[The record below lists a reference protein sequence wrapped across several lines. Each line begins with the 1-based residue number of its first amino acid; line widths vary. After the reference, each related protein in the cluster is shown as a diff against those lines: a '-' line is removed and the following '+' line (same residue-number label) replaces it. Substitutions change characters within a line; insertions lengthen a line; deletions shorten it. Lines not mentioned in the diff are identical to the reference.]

1 MKNKFAILFVIIL
14 LALSLGLGGFSQD
27 EEITLTTE
35 VGEVL
40 PDGFELRLVCA
51 QRICGLQFE
60 VEYDSSSLE
69 LATEEPA
76 FEGVYVTRDS
86 FYEGRIICTLAD
98 PQRAAQS
105 LVKLRFEILN
115 ESGDMSV
122 KFKNIK
128 VSVAR
133 SDGSE
138 DGVKYITE
146 AIKDHEYSYTPTL
159 SSETGCK
166 SVIVMAY
173 KSESDREKL
182 KNGREYVAKSRS
194 DGTYYVSNVDVQRPF
209 FKVDALAEDEKAS
222 VVLSRSKGKLSFS
235 GTTRITITVIAQNGE
250 REEYKLEIGLEKC
263 EHKYVKIA
271 GSEIPPTCTEDG
283 SYMEK
288 CEVCKSITEHIVE
301 STGHEYKSE
310 RHDATCVQGGYVLN
324 KCEKCADEYRTEEV
338 QALGHKMKLIS
349 GVEEC
354 MSRGKHVFEC
364 SECGAKEEKAGEYEV
379 YRVEPTCTTSGFN
392 NRKCLVCGEVH
403 TDMVINPKGH
413 VFLTI
418 NTVAPTCTLKGY
430 VVEECQMC
438 GHTAKNELYD
448 PDKDNHNFSRW
459 HKSENGDRERVC
471 LECGLVQHEPSEST
485 PATTPDK
492 SENTTLWIM
501 VVILSTVV
509 VLLLIVIVIVGKRKR
524 KTK

>member
-35 VGEVL
+35 VDEVV
-40 PDGFELRLVCA
+40 PDGFELTLVCA
-51 QRICGLQFE
+51 QRICGLQFD

-69 LATEEPA
+69 LVAQEPT

-105 LVKLRFEILN
+105 LVKLRFEILD

-122 KFKNIK
+122 TFKNIK

-159 SSETGCK
+159 SSETECK
-166 SVIVMAY
+166 SVIVRAY

-182 KNGREYVAKSRS
+182 KNGREYVAKKRS
-194 DGTYYVSNVDVQRPF
+194 DGTYYVSNVDAQRPF

-222 VVLSRSKGKLSFS
+222 VVLSHSKGKLSFS

-250 REEYKLEIGLEKC
+250 REEYKLTVGLEKC

-310 RHDATCVQGGYVLN
+310 LRDATCVQGGYVLN

-354 MSRGKHVFEC
+354 KGSGDHLFEC
-364 SECGAKEEKAGEYEV
+364 TVCKEQEHRAGEYENHNV
-379 YRVEPTCTTSGFN
+379 DPTCEATGYKG
-392 NRKCLVCGEVH
+392 RKCLVCDNILMDQH
-403 TDMVINPKGH
+403 IDQLGH
-413 VFLTI
+413 EYLTTEI
-418 NTVAPTCTLKGY
+418 VESTCTTRGY
-430 VVEECQMC
+430 VRKDCQRC
-438 GHTAKNELYD
+438 GMYKTQTLDALD
-448 PDKDNHNFSRW
+448 RTNHIFDAW
-459 HKSENGDRERVC
+459 HRTENGDRERVC

-524 KTK
+524 ETK

>member
-35 VGEVL
+35 VGEVV
-40 PDGFELRLVCA
+40 PDGFELTLVCA

-60 VEYDSSSLE
+60 VEYDSSSLD
-69 LATEEPA
+69 LVAQVPA

-122 KFKNIK
+122 TFKNIK

-166 SVIVMAY
+166 SVIVRAY

-194 DGTYYVSNVDVQRPF
+194 DGTYYVSNVDAQRPF

-222 VVLSRSKGKLSFS
+222 VLISHSTGKLSFS

-310 RHDATCVQGGYVLN
+310 RHDATCTEGGYVLN

-338 QALGHKMKLIS
+338 QALGHDMKLIS

-364 SECGAKEEKAGEYEV
+364 SECGVKEEKAGEYEV

-392 NRKCLVCGEVH
+392 NRKCLVCGEIH

-438 GHTAKNELYD
+438 GHTTKNELCD
-448 PDKDNHNFSRW
+448 PDKDNHNFSQW

-492 SENTTLWIM
+492 SENSALWIM

-509 VLLLIVIVIVGKRKR
+509 VLLLIVIVIVAKRKR